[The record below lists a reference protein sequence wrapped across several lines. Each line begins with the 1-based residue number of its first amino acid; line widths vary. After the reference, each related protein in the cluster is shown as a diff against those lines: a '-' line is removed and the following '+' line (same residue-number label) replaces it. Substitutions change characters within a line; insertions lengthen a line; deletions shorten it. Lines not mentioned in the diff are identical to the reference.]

1 MINIIQD
8 KIQKHKNITFA
19 NVESSEILKKA
30 KAAVVCSG
38 TATLEALLAEVPTTV
53 IYKTNWFNHLVLK
66 NLMMSEFV
74 SIPNIIADE
83 EIFFELLQSNATP
96 ENIAHDL
103 NSNLADYE
111 FRKEMIQAVKA
122 KLEKTNLEFFVTDF
136 MKIAGVDEVGIGCL
150 AGPLISAAVI
160 FGKNKSEYFFKDSKK
175 TTQKNRAVQAS
186 YIKSNFYVGIGVA
199 SPSEIDELN
208 VLRASHL
215 AMIRAIENLPVIP
228 EKLS

>member
-1 MINIIQD
+1 
-8 KIQKHKNITFA
+8 
-19 NVESSEILKKA
+19 
-30 KAAVVCSG
+30 
-38 TATLEALLAEVPTTV
+38 
-53 IYKTNWFNHLVLK
+53 
-66 NLMMSEFV
+66 
-74 SIPNIIADE
+74 
-83 EIFFELLQSNATP
+83 
-96 ENIAHDL
+96 
-103 NSNLADYE
+103 
-111 FRKEMIQAVKA
+111 
-122 KLEKTNLEFFVTDF
+122 

-175 TTQKNRAVQAS
+175 TTQKKRAVQAS

-228 EKLS
+228 EKIIIDGIHTPKGLKNAEAMIKGDENHQEIAAASIVAKYFRDQLMLKYAKEYKGYFFEKNKGYPTKDHKNAINYLGLSNIHRKSFKI

>member
-1 MINIIQD
+1 
-8 KIQKHKNITFA
+8 
-19 NVESSEILKKA
+19 
-30 KAAVVCSG
+30 
-38 TATLEALLAEVPTTV
+38 
-53 IYKTNWFNHLVLK
+53 
-66 NLMMSEFV
+66 
-74 SIPNIIADE
+74 
-83 EIFFELLQSNATP
+83 
-96 ENIAHDL
+96 
-103 NSNLADYE
+103 
-111 FRKEMIQAVKA
+111 
-122 KLEKTNLEFFVTDF
+122 

-175 TTQKNRAVQAS
+175 TTQKNRVVQAN

-228 EKLS
+228 EKIIIDGIYTPKGLKNAEAMIKGDENHQEIAAASIVAKYFRDQLMLKYAKEYEGYFFEKNKGYPTKDHKNAINYLGLSNIHRKSFKI

>member
-1 MINIIQD
+1 
-8 KIQKHKNITFA
+8 
-19 NVESSEILKKA
+19 
-30 KAAVVCSG
+30 
-38 TATLEALLAEVPTTV
+38 
-53 IYKTNWFNHLVLK
+53 
-66 NLMMSEFV
+66 
-74 SIPNIIADE
+74 
-83 EIFFELLQSNATP
+83 
-96 ENIAHDL
+96 
-103 NSNLADYE
+103 
-111 FRKEMIQAVKA
+111 
-122 KLEKTNLEFFVTDF
+122 

-228 EKLS
+228 EKIIIDGIHTPKGLKNAEAMIKGDENHQEIAAASIVAKYFRDQLMLKYAKEYKGYFFEKNKGYPTKDHKNAINYLGLSYIHRKSFKI

>member
-1 MINIIQD
+1 
-8 KIQKHKNITFA
+8 
-19 NVESSEILKKA
+19 
-30 KAAVVCSG
+30 
-38 TATLEALLAEVPTTV
+38 
-53 IYKTNWFNHLVLK
+53 
-66 NLMMSEFV
+66 
-74 SIPNIIADE
+74 
-83 EIFFELLQSNATP
+83 
-96 ENIAHDL
+96 
-103 NSNLADYE
+103 
-111 FRKEMIQAVKA
+111 
-122 KLEKTNLEFFVTDF
+122 

-175 TTQKNRAVQAS
+175 TTEKNRAVQAS

-228 EKLS
+228 EKIIIDGIHTPKGLKNAEAMIKGDENHQEIAAASIVAKYFRDQLMLKYAKEYKGYFFEKNKGYPTKDHKNAINYLGLSNIHRKSFKI

>member
-1 MINIIQD
+1 
-8 KIQKHKNITFA
+8 
-19 NVESSEILKKA
+19 
-30 KAAVVCSG
+30 
-38 TATLEALLAEVPTTV
+38 
-53 IYKTNWFNHLVLK
+53 
-66 NLMMSEFV
+66 
-74 SIPNIIADE
+74 
-83 EIFFELLQSNATP
+83 
-96 ENIAHDL
+96 
-103 NSNLADYE
+103 
-111 FRKEMIQAVKA
+111 
-122 KLEKTNLEFFVTDF
+122 

-228 EKLS
+228 EKIIIDGIHTPKGLKNAEAMIKGDENHQEIAAASIVAKYFRDQLMLKYAKEHEGYFFEKNKGYPTKDHKNAINYLGLSNIHRKSFKI